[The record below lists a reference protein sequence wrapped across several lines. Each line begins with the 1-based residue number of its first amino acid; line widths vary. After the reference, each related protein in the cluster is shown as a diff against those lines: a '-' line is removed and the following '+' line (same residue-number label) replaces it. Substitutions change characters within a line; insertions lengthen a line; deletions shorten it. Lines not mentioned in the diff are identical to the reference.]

1 MSICI
6 CAYVASMTYVR
17 LGCTELELDETD
29 LGFLYPRRA
38 ADGRDDVL
46 VENDAIYELCV
57 LDCAANLL
65 HYSDVTEVD
74 I

>member
-1 MSICI
+1 MRGGT
-6 CAYVASMTYVR
+6 AYVGF
-17 LGCTELELDETD
+17 GCAELELDETD
-29 LGFLYPRRA
+29 LGLLYPRRA

-46 VENDAIYELCV
+46 VEDDAIYELGV
-57 LDCAANLL
+57 LNCAANLL

>member
-1 MSICI
+1 MVTNIWF
-6 CAYVASMTYVR
+6 
-17 LGCTELELDETD
+17 GCTELELDEAD
-29 LGFLYPRRA
+29 LGLLYPRRA

-46 VENDAIYELCV
+46 VEDNAIYEFGI

-65 HYSDVTEVD
+65 HYSNVTEVD

>member
-1 MSICI
+1 M
-6 CAYVASMTYVR
+6 VTDVWF
-17 LGCTELELDETD
+17 GCTELKLDETD
-29 LGFLYPRRA
+29 LSFLYPRRA

-46 VENDAIYELCV
+46 VEDNAIYELGI

>member
-1 MSICI
+1 M
-6 CAYVASMTYVR
+6 MTDVWF
-17 LGCTELELDETD
+17 GCTELELDETD

-46 VENDAIYELCV
+46 VEDNAIYKLGI
-57 LDCAANLL
+57 LDCAADLL
-65 HYSDVTEVD
+65 HYSDVTKVD

>member
-1 MSICI
+1 M
-6 CAYVASMTYVR
+6 VTDVWF
-17 LGCTELELDETD
+17 GCTELELDETD

-38 ADGRDDVL
+38 ADGRDYVL
-46 VENDAIYELCV
+46 VEDDAVYELGV
-57 LDCAANLL
+57 LNCAANFL

>member
-1 MSICI
+1 
-6 CAYVASMTYVR
+6 MTDVWFR
-17 LGCTELELDETD
+17 CTELELDETN

-46 VENDAIYELCV
+46 VEDNAVYELGV

>member
-1 MSICI
+1 MVTDI
-6 CAYVASMTYVR
+6 R
-17 LGCTELELDETD
+17 FGCTELELDEAD
-29 LGFLYPRRA
+29 LGLLYPCRA

-46 VENDAIYELCV
+46 VEDDAIYELGV
-57 LDCAANLL
+57 LNCTANLL

>member
-1 MSICI
+1 M
-6 CAYVASMTYVR
+6 VTDVWF
-17 LGCTELELDETD
+17 GCTELELDETD

-46 VENDAIYELCV
+46 VEDNAIYELGI

-65 HYSDVTEVD
+65 HYSDVTEVY

>member
-1 MSICI
+1 MLRPLTL
-6 CAYVASMTYVR
+6 AALVLLVR
-17 LGCTELELDETD
+17 ARSCRVDETD
-29 LGFLYPRRA
+29 LGFLYPPRA

-46 VENDAIYELCV
+46 VEDNAIYELGI

-65 HYSDVTEVD
+65 HYSDVAKVD

>member
-1 MSICI
+1 M
-6 CAYVASMTYVR
+6 VTDVWF
-17 LGCTELELDETD
+17 GCTELELDETD

-46 VENDAIYELCV
+46 VEDNAVYELGI

-65 HYSDVTEVD
+65 HYSDVTKVD